1 MKEWALK
8 HPVMTFLLADTAIAG
23 IVNVCK
29 LVIAAFSKNN
39 ISEVSEEEKQDEPAG
54 DHQ

>member
-8 HPVMTFLLADTAIAG
+8 HPVMTFLLADAAIGG

-29 LVIAAFSKNN
+29 MVVAAFTGTTAKEEN
-39 ISEVSEEEKQDEPAG
+39 EEEKQDEPAG